1 MFLNFYTMT
10 RTIRHLGPVLI
21 EPTIEDREH
30 NVYPNPAYHIV
41 EELEEAIKTPNINNI
56 AVAGNYGAGKS
67 SIVQTAIV
75 NITNKESKAIKWF
88 QFMAKRRKL
97 KCLSISLALLN
108 TLKSSNEDEIN
119 DPEKNK
125 QDADENELTLK
136 ADEKGDVKVSV
147 ENKSHQ
153 LSDEQIE
160 YSILQQLL
168 YYDDPHK
175 TPKSRFFR
183 LIKIE
188 WWSALKW
195 GLAVIAAI
203 IALCILYNPDTIM
216 IDSFVDKFQ
225 VSPKNKFWIDFISV
239 SYLIGLFVF
248 LCIWL
253 STRAR
258 IKINRVKIKD
268 TEIAIDHLS
277 VFNHY
282 LDEIIYFFAAT
293 RYNVVIFEDLDRFT
307 DSTRLFGKLR
317 ELNRILNN
325 SQYLKE
331 VLRRK
336 ITFVYSV
343 KDDLFNS
350 NNRVKFFDYIIPVI
364 PVINTSNAYDKLIE
378 YLDDED
384 KKDLDCK
391 DLLNLC
397 EFFDDMRLIINV
409 VNEFNIYKRIINLKA
424 FNLSKRKLFGIVVYK
439 NYYPDDFAKMYN
451 RRGVI
456 ANLLDNKE
464 SILKEI
470 KRIKDGDLIRE
481 KHKLELLEKDSE
493 SWEQNLRLGYVT
505 ESKKQS
511 RYGSSI
517 QPSGYVRK
525 NDGVNYSFEK
535 VVNDPIAFKL
545 LEEDE
550 LALIQ
555 GPNRYDI
562 NVFSSWQKLVNAKT
576 YRERLLQNPNLNN
589 VENQRQLVAN
599 YQSIKLDITDSFG
612 AILRCSPEILSSY
625 LGKKDQKG
633 VSYIPENKQDML
645 RFMLLHDF
653 IDERYGDYITYFYPN
668 TLNESD
674 SKFVKNVTSYDKE
687 SFAYDYKLSTPSS
700 IAIHFDVRDYHDNNR
715 LFNVDLVSYL
725 ASVNDQKENRL
736 ALIENVINTCDF
748 DFIISIYK
756 SKNIGAHEFLKEM
769 LVSWNMN
776 KDISRLEKDD
786 LRIPILREIY
796 LRYSNIQ
803 DPKMI
808 DNSFKNWI
816 DNNYGFVAS
825 RVEIIGE
832 KRLIDFFNAYNIA
845 FHRINLATGSKELS
859 NDIIVNSRYSVNT
872 SNMENIAMYLNV
884 LDGFKKAS
892 FSTLSNS
899 SVHELSNAVKSRLPE
914 YIKAFPQSS
923 IYEDDAA
930 KLMILE
936 DDNISYG
943 TKKNYLKNQNHRIQQ
958 VSQVKD
964 KYLGFVFENSL
975 VESTWENLYYY
986 CFEKGKPLP
995 IAFIK
1000 NNRLVGFNR
1009 LDNTQQDEIKRKWLY
1024 SDIVPLNIYGDVI
1037 DSIGYVIQSLPSDMN
1052 IRYVGNLISHELLL
1066 FNVENYKIVRSN
1078 YTSLSSD
1085 FIINNID
1092 VYLGSTHEY
1101 EISSI
1106 EMIRVLRFLA
1116 VKKRQAEYL
1125 SSEPFFIGDV
1135 TSEIAE
1141 IVCDLI
1147 TSSKLRMESLN
1158 IQFLISV
1165 LTNLTSDSS
1174 RHYLG
1179 RKCLFE
1185 LPYDF
1190 VTCASILKAMGGEYK
1205 RLLSANN
1212 YCWISKNN
1220 NNIRIAKYLSENGF
1234 CGIYQIVGNRIK
1246 IER

>member
-1 MFLNFYTMT
+1 M
-10 RTIRHLGPVLI
+10 ISKVRHLGPI
-21 EPTIEDREH
+21 TIEKTIKKDNKE
-30 NVYPNPAYHIV
+30 YPNPAYYIAD
-41 EELEEAIKTPNINNI
+41 ELSSVIGISGIKNI
-56 AVAGNYGAGKS
+56 AIAGNYGAGKS
-67 SIVQTAIV
+67 SVVKTAIE
-75 NITNKESKAIKWF
+75 IIEEKERKDIKWW
-88 QFMAKRRKL
+88 QLKDAKKRSKFL
-97 KCLSISLALLN
+97 NISLALLN
-108 TLKSSNEDEIN
+108 TS
-119 DPEKNK
+119 KNK
-125 QDADENELTLK
+125 EDDEEENQQETKSNDENELELK
-136 ADEKGDVKVSV
+136 ADEKGDVKVSLANTNN
-147 ENKSHQ
+147 E
-153 LSDEQIE
+153 LTTEQIE
-160 YSILQQLL
+160 YSILQQIL
-168 YYDDPHK
+168 YYDVPCK

-183 LIKIE
+183 LTKNE
-188 WWSALKW
+188 WWQPFLG
-195 GLAVIAAI
+195 GLLI
-203 IALCILYNPDTIM
+203 ILFFISICILYNPELFRV
-216 IDSFVDKFQ
+216 DSLVDRLT
-225 VSPKNKFWIDFISV
+225 VAPTTKFWVDIFAII
-239 SYLIGLFVF
+239 YIAFLFLLLLI
-248 LCIWL
+248 WA
-253 STRAR
+253 TTHAR
-258 IKINRVKIKD
+258 FKINRVKIKD
-268 TEIAIDHLS
+268 TELTVDHLS
-277 VFNHY
+277 VFNQY
-282 LDEIIYFFAAT
+282 LDEIIYFFAST
-293 RYNVVIFEDLDRFT
+293 RYNVVIFEDLDRFA
-307 DSTRLFGKLR
+307 DSTTLFGKLR

-325 SQYLKE
+325 SLYLNKK
-331 VLRRK
+331 LKRD

-343 KDDLFNS
+343 RDNLFDS
-350 NNRVKFFDYIIPVI
+350 NNRVKFFDYIIPVV

-384 KKDLDCK
+384 IKDLDCK

-397 EFFDDMRLIINV
+397 EFFEDLRLIINI
-409 VNEFNIYKRIINLKA
+409 VNEFNLYKRIINLEL

-451 RRGVI
+451 KRGVV
-456 ANLLDNKE
+456 ANILDNKE

-470 KRIKDGDLIRE
+470 HKSQENDLERE
-481 KHKLELLEKDSE
+481 KHKLEFLEKE
-493 SWEQNLRLGYVT
+493 SKKWEQTVRLGYVT
-505 ESKKQS
+505 ESKNQS
-511 RYGSSI
+511 KYGSAL
-517 QPSGYVRK
+517 QPASYARK
-525 NDGVNYSFEK
+525 SDGVIYSFEK
-535 VVNDPIAFKL
+535 VLDDPDAFKL
-545 LEEDE
+545 LENNE
-550 LALIQ
+550 LFLLH
-555 GPNRYDI
+555 GSNRYEI
-562 NVFSSWQKLVNAKT
+562 NDFSLWQKLVNAKS
-576 YRERLLQNPNLNN
+576 YRERLLQNPHLED
-589 VENQRQLVAN
+589 VINQRKIVAN
-599 YQSIKLDITDSFG
+599 YQLSKVDLSDSFG
-612 AILRCSPEILSSY
+612 KILRCSPDILTNY
-625 LGKKDQKG
+625 LNKRNKKG
-633 VSYIPENKQDML
+633 YLFIPEKNQDML

-687 SFAYDYKLSTPSS
+687 SLPYDYKLSSPSS
-700 IAIHFDVRDYHDNNR
+700 IAIHFDVRDYLDNHR

-725 ASVNDQKENRL
+725 ASVNDQKENRS

-748 DFIISIYK
+748 DFIISIYE

-769 LVSWNMN
+769 LISWNLN
-776 KDISRLEKDD
+776 KEITRLEKDD

-796 LRYSNIQ
+796 LRYSNIE
-803 DPKMI
+803 DSKMI

-825 RVEIIGE
+825 RVGIIDE
-832 KRLIDFFNAYNIA
+832 ERMIDFFNAYNIS
-845 FHRINLATGSKELS
+845 FRRINLSTGSKILS
-859 NDIIVNSRYSVNT
+859 NDIIVKSRYSVNT
-872 SNMENIAMYLNV
+872 SNLENIAMYLNV

-914 YIKAFPQSS
+914 YIKAFPKSS

-936 DDNISYG
+936 DDNLSYG
-943 TKKNYLKNQNHRIQQ
+943 TKKNYLKNQNSRIQQ

-975 VESTWENLYYY
+975 VESTWENLSYY

-1024 SDIVPLNIYGDVI
+1024 SEIVPLSIYGDVI

-1052 IRYVGNLISHELLL
+1052 IRYVSNLISHKLLL

-1092 VYLGSTHEY
+1092 VYLSSTHEY